1 MHCRLLLSFTFAS
14 LRGTAFTRNNK
25 KNIVAFSI
33 ITKNSSSTA
42 SSRGTRMMVGDS
54 ASGKCSSAPP
64 SSSSSFT
71 PPPRILRSSA
81 RRMALS
87 SSSSHSNNDK
97 NNTNEDDIIT
107 SSRPRRH
114 TTSRDCTSS
123 STTRT
128 TIQRTSNTNNNT
140 KEGKGQQQRKNNEE
154 VDHRQPAR
162 PLGNNKRKRK
172 SADGS
177 VITSPATSTDTT
189 TTTTTITS
197 DTSSKKKKKKLV
209 AKNDTTTVDAGSS
222 NLPSS
227 SYSSASLDPNNMLLD
242 LGNLIKGRL
251 IQRPSASIRSPYVA
265 DVLLLENDNDHDDIR
280 NDNSTATG
288 TTTAESNNKIVQ
300 AHCPSLDVGGLCVPG
315 TLVYLKERNQ
325 SLSSSSS
332 SSSGG
337 GGKTSHSLQLILA
350 PAPHCAVVAQD
361 DVENTGVLV
370 GVHPQLGEQLAQS
383 ALTKG
388 LLQDVIGYGSATLA
402 ATPNGKEDTTPL
414 EQLSSSPLPSPLQEK
429 GKVVLYRQC
438 TRGDSRVDFELV
450 EYSTTPTTSTTPAND
465 KKPNII
471 TTPLLR
477 RCLIEV
483 KNVVCTDIKAD
494 LVVPTQD
501 NNQKTKGNTSNSG
514 NTSKSKN
521 KNHCIIPSYT
531 EPYSRSALFPWG
543 RLGQTFE
550 GTKVVSE
557 RAIKHLRNLA
567 NESNHHLHHGIVLFV
582 INRSDC
588 ESMRAC
594 HEACPMFAQELK
606 IAAEKGCTVTSFR
619 VHWTMDGKAYF
630 DGIIPVKL

>member
-1 MHCRLLLSFTFAS
+1 
-14 LRGTAFTRNNK
+14 
-25 KNIVAFSI
+25 
-33 ITKNSSSTA
+33 
-42 SSRGTRMMVGDS
+42 
-54 ASGKCSSAPP
+54 
-64 SSSSSFT
+64 
-71 PPPRILRSSA
+71 
-81 RRMALS
+81 MALS
-87 SSSSHSNNDK
+87 SSSRGNKKNND
-97 NNTNEDDIIT
+97 NNTTNDEDDIIT
-107 SSRPRRH
+107 ASRPARRH
-114 TTSRDCTSS
+114 DTTSRDCSS
-123 STTRT
+123 NSTIRT
-128 TIQRTSNTNNNT
+128 AIQRTSNTNNNNT
-140 KEGKGQQQRKNNEE
+140 KKEKDQEQRKKKSNKE
-154 VDHRQPAR
+154 VVGHRQLLR
-162 PLGNNKRKRK
+162 PLGNNNTKRKRK
-172 SADGS
+172 IADD
-177 VITSPATSTDTT
+177 DTT
-189 TTTTTITS
+189 MTTTTITS
-197 DTSSKKKKKKLV
+197 DASSKKKNKKLV
-209 AKNDTTTVDAGSS
+209 TKNDTTASTTTNVDASAVKRKTSSSSKRKHDGASS

-227 SYSSASLDPNNMLLD
+227 SASLEPNNLLLD

-251 IQRPSASIRSPYVA
+251 IQRPSAFIRSPYVA
-265 DVLLLENDNDHDDIR
+265 DVLLLENDNDSNDIQ
-280 NDNSTATG
+280 NDTTTATG
-288 TTTAESNNKIVQ
+288 TTTGKSNNKIVQ

-325 SLSSSSS
+325 SSSSSSS

-337 GGKTSHSLQLILA
+337 GGKTSHSIQLILA

-402 ATPNGKEDTTPL
+402 ATNGKEDTTPL
-414 EQLSSSPLPSPLQEK
+414 EQLSSSPLPSPLPEK

-450 EYSTTPTTSTTPAND
+450 EYSTTPTTITTPAND
-465 KKPNII
+465 KPNII